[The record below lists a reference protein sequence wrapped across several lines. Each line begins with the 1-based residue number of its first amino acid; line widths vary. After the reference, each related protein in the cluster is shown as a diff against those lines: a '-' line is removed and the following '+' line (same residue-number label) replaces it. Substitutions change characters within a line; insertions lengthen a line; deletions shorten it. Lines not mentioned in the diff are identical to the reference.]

1 MYKFD
6 MKKLD
11 IINEKIIYK
20 LSVIWENINLDHIT
34 TFTKTFN

>member
-20 LSVIWENINLDHIT
+20 CIWENINLDHIT